1 MEEAAVYP
9 CSAQKINEGVIAAEY
24 FRNLYDKP
32 KLSTEQLPTSNS
44 SKQESPQWN
53 KLKRGHAAQLEKPAN
68 GLLILAGDG

>member
-1 MEEAAVYP
+1 MEEAAVYSR
-9 CSAQKINEGVIAAEY
+9 SAQETNEGVIATEY

-44 SKQESPQWN
+44 AKQESPQWN
-53 KLKRGHAAQLEKPAN
+53 KLKRGHAAQLKKPAN